1 MMKREKREIGFNF
14 RVDFN
19 LGVVYFFIGLF
30 LNKYVMLYLNCK
42 IKKKISQ
49 LIIDYVMNPLITY
62 IPS

>member
-1 MMKREKREIGFNF
+1 MKREKREIGFNF